1 MSLLPYAPVTIS
13 LTWCVASHD
22 DCSKICLGHQHA
34 AFWFAADSSTCS
46 WTARQ
51 VLRLMQTPS
60 DLDAVVVVF
69 EFLWIKPNQLML
81 HASHDNVFQERAM
94 RKWLGGAI
102 RSLQAVQRCLLG

>member
-1 MSLLPYAPVTIS
+1 
-13 LTWCVASHD
+13 
-22 DCSKICLGHQHA
+22 
-34 AFWFAADSSTCS
+34 
-46 WTARQ
+46 
-51 VLRLMQTPS
+51 MQTPS